1 MNEYSEKRTVSRA
14 VPIGSRPIVEQ
25 QYDSVVTE
33 HQPTSGI
40 AIAALVIAAV
50 AAAVVITI
58 MIMNNQQSGRD
69 QELALERER
78 AAATQLPPQQSQ
90 QPSQQAPIIV
100 MPQSGAPGQTPVP
113 SQAAPP
119 AEATAPSSID
129 IEIAVTSKMLD
140 DQELKTYP
148 IDVKLNAGTV
158 TLSGNLPTEGLRDRA
173 ERVAKTVKG
182 VRDVTNKIIV
192 QP

>member
-14 VPIGSRPIVEQ
+14 VPIGGRPIVEQ

-33 HQPTSGI
+33 HQPTSGV

-58 MIMNNQQSGRD
+58 MILNSQQSSRD
-69 QELALERER
+69 QEIAQERER
-78 AAATQLPPQQSQ
+78 LAATQQPPQSTQ

-119 AEATAPSSID
+119 AEAAAPSSID
-129 IEIAVTSKMLD
+129 IEIAVTSKLLD
-140 DQELKTYP
+140 DQELHTYP
-148 IDVKLNAGTV
+148 IDAKVKAGTV
-158 TLSGNLPTEGLRDRA
+158 TLSGTLPNEELKDRA

>member
-1 MNEYSEKRTVSRA
+1 MNEYSEKRSVNRA
-14 VPIGSRPIVEQ
+14 MPIGRPIVEQ

-33 HQPTSGI
+33 RQPTSGV
-40 AIAALVIAAV
+40 AIAALVVAAV
-50 AAAVVITI
+50 AVAVVITI
-58 MIMNNQQSGRD
+58 MILNNQQSSRD
-69 QELALERER
+69 QEIAQERDR
-78 AAATQLPPQQSQ
+78 LAATQQQQ
-90 QPSQQAPIIV
+90 QPTPQPSQQAPIIV
-100 MPQSGAPGQTPVP
+100 MPPSGAPGQSSVP

-129 IEIAVTSKMLD
+129 VEIAVTSKLLD
-140 DQELKTYP
+140 DQELHTYP
-148 IDVKLNAGTV
+148 IDVKVKAGTV
-158 TLSGNLPTEGLRDRA
+158 TLSGNLPSQELKDRA